1 MKFFK
6 CPICGNIIISKE
18 GKTSSCCHNELIEIK
33 ANTSE
38 AATEKHI
45 PIVNMEKN
53 IITIAVGE
61 IPHPMTEEHYIQW
74 IYIVT
79 NLREIKYNLKPND
92 KPEVKLTLEKNEIL
106 KEVYSYCNLHSLW
119 LNELE

>member
-1 MKFFK
+1 MKLLK
-6 CPICGNIIISKE
+6 CTLCGDTVIAQKNNLFNCCNE
-18 GKTSSCCHNELIEIK
+18 EMQEVLPNKT
-33 ANTSE
+33 E

-45 PIVNMEKN
+45 PVVNMEKN
-53 IITIAVGE
+53 IATILVGE
-61 IPHPMTEEHYIQW
+61 IPHPMTEEHYIEW

-119 LNELE
+119 LNELK